1 MKELKGISASPGVM
15 VGKVFFLD
23 KEEFQ
28 IKKRR
33 IAKDLVAKNISRFQ
47 EALAKTEEEIKEIR
61 VQVAQRLGEEE
72 AYIFDAHLLILKDPY
87 LIKKVTQR
95 MKKELINVEYI
106 FSQVLETFR
115 ETFSSME
122 DSYLKARAADIKD
135 VGKRVLRN
143 LLGKER
149 ETLATLKEEVIVVA
163 HDLSPSDTASMHKEK
178 VIGFATDMG
187 TKTSHTAIMALA
199 IEIPAVVGLKN
210 ITQEAQA
217 FDTLIVDG
225 SHGSVIINPDRE
237 TLKKYRKDR
246 ESFEVFEHGLV
257 KLRDLPAQTRDG
269 HRVIL
274 AANIEVPEEI
284 KYVKEHGGEGIGL
297 YRTEFL
303 HLGRSDLPSVDEQFK
318 AYREVA
324 QELAPHPVIIRTLD
338 LGGDKFLS
346 YLNLAPE
353 MNPFLG
359 LRAIRLCLA
368 DIPLFKDQLRAI
380 LKASTYGN
388 LKVMYPMISG
398 VEEVKKANQILNE
411 VKEELKKKGIPFN
424 KNLEIGAMIEIPSA
438 ALTCESIAK
447 EVDFFSI
454 GTNDLIQYAL
464 AIDRVNENIAYLYQ
478 PLHPAVLHL
487 LKRIIDE
494 AHKAGIWVGM
504 CGEMAGEPLFTP
516 VLLGLGLDE
525 LSMSPIVIPEVKEV
539 IRSLTLKEAKELSRK
554 ALKLS
559 TAQEIETLLKERVRK
574 ILPEVAT

>member
-1 MKELKGISASPGVM
+1 MELKGIPASPGVV

-23 KEEFQ
+23 KEEFE
-28 IKKRR
+28 IKRR
-33 IAKDLVAKNISRFQ
+33 RIRKEMVSKNISRFQ

-61 VQVAQRLGEEE
+61 AQVAKRLGEE

-87 LIKKVTQR
+87 LIKRVIQR
-95 MKKELINVEYI
+95 VREELVNVEYA
-106 FSQVLETFR
+106 FSQVAETFR

-122 DSYLKARAADIKD
+122 DSYLKGRAADIKD
-135 VGKRVLRN
+135 VARRVLKN
-143 LLGKER
+143 FLGKER

-187 TKTSHTAIMALA
+187 TKTSHTAIMARAL
-199 IEIPAVVGLKN
+199 EIPAVVGLKN

-217 FDTLIVDG
+217 LDTLIVDG
-225 SHGSVIINPDRE
+225 SHGSVIINPDQE
-237 TLKKYRKDR
+237 TLKKYQKDR
-246 ESFEVFEHGLV
+246 ESFEVFEHKLI
-257 KLRDLPAQTRDG
+257 KLRDLPAQTLDG
-269 HRVIL
+269 HRVTL
-274 AANIEVPEEI
+274 AANIEVPDEI
-284 KYVKEHGGEGIGL
+284 KYVKEHGAEGIGL

-303 HLGRSDLPSVDEQFK
+303 YLGRNDLPSIDEQFR
-318 AYREVA
+318 AYKEVA
-324 QELAPHPVIIRTLD
+324 QELAPYPVIIRTLD

-368 DIPLFKDQLRAI
+368 NIPLFKDQLRAI

-388 LKVMYPMISG
+388 LKIMYPMISG
-398 VEEVKKANQILNE
+398 VEEVKRANQILEE
-411 VKEELKKKGIPFN
+411 VKEEFKKKGIPFN
-424 KNLEIGAMIEIPSA
+424 ENLEVGAMIEIPSA
-438 ALTCESIAK
+438 ALTCESIAQ

-478 PLHPAVLHL
+478 PLHPAVLRL
-487 LKRIIDE
+487 LKRIIDG

-504 CGEMAGEPLFTP
+504 CGEMAGEPLFTLI
-516 VLLGLGLDE
+516 LLGLGLDE
-525 LSMSPIVIPEVKEV
+525 FSMSPVVIPEVKKV

-554 ALKLS
+554 ALKFPV
-559 TAQEIETLLKERVRK
+559 AQEIEALLKERVKK
-574 ILPEVAT
+574 ILPEVVT

>member
-23 KEEFQ
+23 KEEFE
-28 IKKRR
+28 IKRR
-33 IAKDLVAKNISRFQ
+33 RIRKDMVSKNISRFQ

-61 VQVAQRLGEEE
+61 AQVAKRLGEEE

-95 MKKELINVEYI
+95 VKKELVNVEYI
-106 FSQVLETFR
+106 LSQVLETFR

-122 DSYLKARAADIKD
+122 DSYLKGRAVDIKD
-135 VGKRVLRN
+135 VERRILRN

-149 ETLATLKEEVIVVA
+149 ETLATLQEEVIVVA

-187 TKTSHTAIMALA
+187 TKTSHTAIMARAL
-199 IEIPAVVGLKN
+199 EIPAVVGLKD

-237 TLKKYRKDR
+237 TLTKYRKDR
-246 ESFEVFEHGLV
+246 ESFEVFEHELV
-257 KLRDLPAQTRDG
+257 KLRNLPAQTLDG
-269 HRVIL
+269 HRIIL
-274 AANIEVPEEI
+274 AANIEVPDEI

-303 HLGRSDLPSVDEQFK
+303 HLGRDDLPSVDEQFK

-324 QELAPHPVIIRTLD
+324 QELSPHPVIIRTLD

-368 DIPLFKDQLRAI
+368 DIPLFKDQLQAI
-380 LKASTYGN
+380 LKASPYGD
-388 LKVMYPMISG
+388 LKIMYPMISG

-424 KNLEIGAMIEIPSA
+424 KNLEVGAMIEIPSA

-487 LKRIIDE
+487 LKRIIDG

-516 VLLGLGLDE
+516 LLLGLGLDE

-539 IRSLTLKEAKELSRK
+539 VRSLTLKEAKELSRK
-554 ALKLS
+554 ALNLS
-559 TAQEIETLLKERVRK
+559 TAQEIEALLKEKVRK
-574 ILPEVAT
+574 ILPEAVT

>member
-1 MKELKGISASPGVM
+1 MKQLKGIPASPGV
-15 VGKVFFLD
+15 VTGKVFFLD
-23 KEEFQ
+23 KEEFE
-28 IKKRR
+28 IKRR
-33 IAKDLVAKNISRFQ
+33 RIRKDMVSKNISCFQ
-47 EALAKTEEEIKEIR
+47 EALTKTEEEIKEIR
-61 VQVAQRLGEEE
+61 AQVAKRLGEEE

-95 MKKELINVEYI
+95 VEEELVNVEYI
-106 FSQVLETFR
+106 FSQVVETFR

-122 DSYLKARAADIKD
+122 DSYLKGRAADIKD
-135 VGKRVLRN
+135 VGGKVLRN

-187 TKTSHTAIMALA
+187 AKTSHTAIMARAL
-199 IEIPAVVGLKN
+199 EIPAVVGLKN
-210 ITQEAQA
+210 ITQEAEA
-217 FDTLIVDG
+217 LDTLIVDG
-225 SHGSVIINPDRE
+225 SHGLVIINPDEE
-237 TLKKYRKDR
+237 TRKRYRKDKK
-246 ESFEVFEHGLV
+246 SFEAFEHELL
-257 KLRDLPAQTRDG
+257 KLRDLPAQTLDG
-269 HRVIL
+269 HRIIL

-303 HLGRSDLPSVDEQFK
+303 YLGRNDLPSVDEQYK
-318 AYREVA
+318 AYKEVA

-346 YLNLAPE
+346 HLNLAPE

-388 LKVMYPMISG
+388 LKIMYPMISG
-398 VEEVKKANQILNE
+398 IEEVKRANQILAE
-411 VKEELKKKGIPFN
+411 VKEELQKKGIPFN
-424 KNLEIGAMIEIPSA
+424 ENLEVGAMIEIPSA
-438 ALTCESIAK
+438 ALTCESIAQ

-478 PLHPAVLHL
+478 PLHPAVLGL

-504 CGEMAGEPLFTP
+504 CGEMAGEPLFT
-516 VLLGLGLDE
+516 LILIGLGLDE
-525 LSMSPIVIPEVKEV
+525 LSMSPIVIPEVKKV
-539 IRSLTLKEAKELSRK
+539 LRSLTLREAKELTRK
-554 ALKLS
+554 ALKLP
-559 TAQEIETLLKERVRK
+559 TAQQIESLLQKRVRK
-574 ILPEVAT
+574 ILPEVET

>member
-1 MKELKGISASPGVM
+1 MAELKGIPASPGV
-15 VGKVFFLD
+15 VIGKVFFLD

-33 IAKDLVAKNISRFQ
+33 IRKDMVPKNISRFR
-47 EALAKTEEEIKEIR
+47 EALAKTEQEIKEIR
-61 VQVAQRLGEEE
+61 TQVTKKLGKEE

-87 LIKKVTQR
+87 LIKKVTQ
-95 MKKELINVEYI
+95 KVEEELINVEHS
-106 FSQVLETFR
+106 FFQVLETFR
-115 ETFSSME
+115 ESFASME
-122 DSYLKARAADIKD
+122 DSYLKGRAVDIKD
-135 VGKRVLRN
+135 VGRRVLKN
-143 LLGKER
+143 LLGEER
-149 ETLATLKEEVIVVA
+149 ETLATLREEVIVVA
-163 HDLSPSDTASMHKEK
+163 HDLSPSDTVSMHKEK

-187 TKTSHTAIMALA
+187 SKTSHTAIMARAL
-199 IEIPAVVGLKN
+199 EIPAVVGLKN
-210 ITQEAQA
+210 ITQKAQA
-217 FDTLIVDG
+217 LDTLIVDG
-225 SHGSVIINPDRE
+225 SHGSVIIKPNKE
-237 TLKKYRKDR
+237 TLKRYRKDR
-246 ESFEVFEHGLV
+246 ESFEIFEHELL
-257 KLRDLPAQTRDG
+257 KLRDFPAQTLDG
-269 HRVIL
+269 HRITL

-303 HLGRSDLPSVDEQFK
+303 YLGRDDLPSVDEQFK
-318 AYREVA
+318 AYKEVA
-324 QELAPHPVIIRTLD
+324 QEFAPHPVIIRTLD

-388 LKVMYPMISG
+388 LKIMYPMISG
-398 VEEVKKANQILNE
+398 IEEVKRANQILAE
-411 VKEELKKKGIPFN
+411 VKEELHQKGTPFN
-424 KNLEIGAMIEIPSA
+424 ENLEVGAMIEIPSA

-478 PLHPAVLHL
+478 PLHPAVLQL
-487 LKRIIDE
+487 LKKIIDG

-504 CGEMAGEPLFTP
+504 CGEMAGEPLFTLI
-516 VLLGLGLDE
+516 LLGLGLDE
-525 LSMSPIVIPEVKEV
+525 LSMSPIAIPEIKKI
-539 IRSLTLKEAKELSRK
+539 IRSLALKEAKELTKK

-559 TAQEIETLLKERVRK
+559 AVQEIGKLLKEKIKK
-574 ILPEVAT
+574 ILPNAVT

>member
-1 MKELKGISASPGVM
+1 MKELKGIPASPGVVM
-15 VGKVFFLD
+15 GKVFFLD

-33 IAKDLVAKNISRFQ
+33 IAKDLVPKNISRFQ
-47 EALAKTEEEIKEIR
+47 EALVKTKDEIKEIKA
-61 VQVAQRLGEEE
+61 QVAKRVGEEE

-95 MKKELINVEYI
+95 VKEELVNVEYV
-106 FSQVLETFR
+106 FFQVVETLR

-122 DSYLKARAADIKD
+122 DSYLKGRAADIRD
-135 VGKRVLRN
+135 VGRRVLRN

-149 ETLATLKEEVIVVA
+149 ETLATLKEEVVVVA

-178 VIGFATDMG
+178 VIGFVTDMG
-187 TKTSHTAIMALA
+187 TKTSHTAIMARAL
-199 IEIPAVVGLKN
+199 EIPAVVGLKN
-210 ITQEAQA
+210 IIQEAQA
-217 FDTLIVDG
+217 LDTLIVDG
-225 SHGSVIINPDRE
+225 SQGSVVINPDKE

-246 ESFEVFEHGLV
+246 ESFAVFEHELI
-257 KLRDLPAQTRDG
+257 KLRDLPAQTLDG
-269 HRVIL
+269 HKVIL

-284 KYVKEHGGEGIGL
+284 KYIKEHGGEGIGL

-303 HLGRSDLPSVDEQFK
+303 HLGRSDLPSVNEQFR

-324 QELAPHPVIIRTLD
+324 QKLSPHPVIIRTLD

-380 LKASTYGN
+380 LKASAYGN

-398 VEEVKKANQILNE
+398 VEEVKKANQILEE
-411 VKEELKKKGIPFN
+411 VEAELEKKGISFN
-424 KNLEIGAMIEIPSA
+424 KDLEVGVMIEIPSA
-438 ALTCESIAK
+438 ALTCEFIAE

-516 VLLGLGLDE
+516 LLLGLGLDE
-525 LSMSPIVIPEVKEV
+525 LSMSPVVIPEIKKI
-539 IRSLTLKEAKELSRK
+539 IRSLTLTEAKELSKK

-559 TAQEIETLLKERVRK
+559 TAQQIEVLLKEKVKK
-574 ILPEVAT
+574 ILPKVVT

>member
-1 MKELKGISASPGVM
+1 MKELKGIPASPGVVM
-15 VGKVFFLD
+15 GKVFFLD

-33 IAKDLVAKNISRFQ
+33 IAKDLVPKNISRFQ
-47 EALAKTEEEIKEIR
+47 EALVKTKDEIKEIKA
-61 VQVAQRLGEEE
+61 QVAKRVGEEE

-95 MKKELINVEYI
+95 VKEELVNVEYV
-106 FSQVLETFR
+106 FFQVVETLR

-122 DSYLKARAADIKD
+122 DSYLKGRAADIRD
-135 VGKRVLRN
+135 VGRRVLRN

-149 ETLATLKEEVIVVA
+149 ETLATLKEEVVVVA

-178 VIGFATDMG
+178 VIGFVTDMG
-187 TKTSHTAIMALA
+187 TKTSHTAIMARAL
-199 IEIPAVVGLKN
+199 EIPAVVGLKN
-210 ITQEAQA
+210 IIQEAQA
-217 FDTLIVDG
+217 LDTLIVDG
-225 SHGSVIINPDRE
+225 SQGSVVINPDKE

-246 ESFEVFEHGLV
+246 ESFAVFEHELI
-257 KLRDLPAQTRDG
+257 KLRDLPAQTLDG
-269 HRVIL
+269 HKVIL

-284 KYVKEHGGEGIGL
+284 KYIKEHGGEGIGL

-303 HLGRSDLPSVDEQFK
+303 HLGRSDLPSVNEQFR
-318 AYREVA
+318 AYKEVA
-324 QELAPHPVIIRTLD
+324 QKLSPHPVIIRTLD

-380 LKASTYGN
+380 LKASAYGN

-398 VEEVKKANQILNE
+398 VEEVKKANQILEE
-411 VKEELKKKGIPFN
+411 VEAELEKKGISFN
-424 KNLEIGAMIEIPSA
+424 KDLEVGVMIEIPSA
-438 ALTCESIAK
+438 ALTCEFIAE

-516 VLLGLGLDE
+516 LLLGLGLDE
-525 LSMSPIVIPEVKEV
+525 LSMSPVVIPEIKKI
-539 IRSLTLKEAKELSRK
+539 IRSLTLTEAKELSKK

-559 TAQEIETLLKERVRK
+559 TAQQIEVLLKEKVKK
-574 ILPEVAT
+574 ILPKVVT